1 MIENNEQHHH
11 HLTLSSSSST
21 QLDLSTNANDLIASS
36 LWGPLRTISLER
48 EPGKSVGISIV
59 GGKLDVFGGSS
70 SNSSDSATATTSEN
84 FISGIFIKHVLENS
98 PAGLNGTLK
107 TGDRI
112 LKVNEFDLTNATH
125 DKAVDVIRNAKSPI
139 VFVIQSLLCANN
151 NVSLEVMSPLLYFYF

>member
-1 MIENNEQHHH
+1 MKSINNSKIEEEELFIITSNGNQNEE
-11 HLTLSSSSST
+11 S
-21 QLDLSTNANDLIASS
+21 LDLSTKANDLIASS
-36 LWGPLRTISLER
+36 LWGPMRVVSLER

-59 GGKLDVFGGSS
+59 GGKLDVFGGTAGSMSS
-70 SNSSDSATATTSEN
+70 EIVTEN

-112 LKVNEFDLTNATH
+112 LKVNSFDLTNATH
-125 DKAVDVIRNAKSPI
+125 DKAVDVIRNATSPI

-151 NVSLEVMSPLLYFYF
+151 VSHHVG

>member
-1 MIENNEQHHH
+1 MTFNKKRRKTNFSSLKSDENN
-11 HLTLSSSSST
+11 SST
-21 QLDLSTNANDLIASS
+21 QLEDLNNANDLIASS

-59 GGKLDVFGGSS
+59 GGKLDVFG
-70 SNSSDSATATTSEN
+70 DSTTTSGGEN

-112 LKVNEFDLTNATH
+112 LIVNEFDLTNATH
-125 DKAVDVIRNAKSPI
+125 DKAVDVIRNLKSPI
-139 VFVIQSLLCANN
+139 VFVIQSLLWA
-151 NVSLEVMSPLLYFYF
+151 